1 MRGTSK
7 KPITV
12 LASLAA
18 GFDRVA
24 SKPVLIL
31 PILALDL
38 LLWLGPRL
46 GITTLIPEGI
56 EWLGLPAGSDPLLL
70 EEIRVIEQV
79 LVIFRERYNILS
91 ALSVFPAGMPFNML
105 IASGSLPAGMPSLM
119 AGRFPAVSPLG
130 EPIVHLIGNPL
141 VAAII
146 WLGITILGLGLGTFY
161 HRLLAWQTM
170 PGVEL
175 GSGWKSWWRMLILYA
190 LAYCGG
196 MVVVT
201 VSALLASIASLYI
214 PLLGALILF
223 AGMSA
228 LFWTAVYFAFTAH
241 GIVGYQFGV
250 IKAIMESVFV
260 VRASLLSTV
269 GFLFSAFAI
278 TWFTTMEI
286 WSLPGD
292 ASWYNLLAFVGFA
305 FVSTTL
311 LAASY
316 VFYQERRVWLVEL
329 RAKLVMKPSDSHEP
343 PGTKA

>member
-1 MRGTSK
+1 MKDGIADEPRRQTHVAGGK
-7 KPITV
+7 D
-12 LASLAA
+12 ASLAQTV
-18 GFDRVA
+18 DQVA
-24 SKPVLIL
+24 HP
-31 PILALDL
+31 
-38 LLWLGPRL
+38 G
-46 GITTLIPEGI
+46 
-56 EWLGLPAGSDPLLL
+56 
-70 EEIRVIEQV
+70 
-79 LVIFRERYNILS
+79 RYNEADQPVCQHQYGKLS
-91 ALSVFPAGMPFNML
+91 RGYLVELHQYPGTENL
-105 IASGSLPAGMPSLM
+105 D
-119 AGRFPAVSPLG
+119 LG
-130 EPIVHLIGNPL
+130 EPIVQLIGNPL
-141 VAAII
+141 VAAMI
-146 WLGITILGLGLGTFY
+146 WLGVTILGLGLGTFY

-196 MVVVT
+196 MVVLM
-201 VSALLASIASLYI
+201 VSALLASFASLYI

-223 AGMSA
+223 AGISA

-250 IKAIMESVFV
+250 IKAIMESAFV
-260 VRASLLSTV
+260 VRANLLSTV

-286 WSLPGD
+286 WTLPGD

-305 FVSTTL
+305 FISTTL

-329 RAKLVMKPSDSHEP
+329 RAKLVMRPSDSHEP
-343 PGTKA
+343 PGTNA